1 MRTPT
6 WNIRTEMLADRDAVH
21 DIVAAAFDT
30 GAEAELVDALRA
42 DPAWIPALSLVAVD
56 EFDTPIGH
64 VLLTRNHIG
73 ATPAL
78 CLAPVSV
85 LPDHQNRGMGDALTR
100 AGLAVAAARGE
111 QFVTVLGHP
120 SYYPRFG
127 FTRASDHGIAM
138 NVEVPDDALMALSL
152 NPAATLPGGKIRYA
166 KAFGDI

>member
-6 WNIRTEMLADRDAVH
+6 WTIRAENPADHDAVH

-30 GAEAELVDALRA
+30 GAEAELVDALRT
-42 DPAWIPALSLVAVD
+42 DPGWIPALSLVAVD

-85 LPDHQNRGMGDALTR
+85 LPEHQNRGMGEALTR
-100 AGLAVAAARGE
+100 AGLAAAKTQGE
-111 QFVTVLGHP
+111 TFVTVLGHP
-120 SYYPRFG
+120 TYYPRFG
-127 FTRASDHGIAM
+127 FTRASIHGIAM

-152 NPAATLPGGKIRYA
+152 DPNTPLPSGKIQYA